1 MNELNIKSD
10 ISSFYKNKNFIKWMK
25 KINNLSEKDV
35 LNLSVENYFHGYCED
50 QALYFAI
57 RYDVDLLFLN
67 NEHNLIKINN
77 RYYDAANTSG
87 VEYLSDLIYV
97 KSSQNLSLLTENQL
111 LKLIKTDNDWKAYK
125 PLLENIYLI
134 EKYNI

>member
-1 MNELNIKSD
+1 M
-10 ISSFYKNKNFIKWMK
+10 
-25 KINNLSEKDV
+25 
-35 LNLSVENYFHGYCED
+35 
-50 QALYFAI
+50 
-57 RYDVDLLFLN
+57 
-67 NEHNLIKINN
+67 IKINN

-125 PLLENIYLI
+125 PLFENIYLI